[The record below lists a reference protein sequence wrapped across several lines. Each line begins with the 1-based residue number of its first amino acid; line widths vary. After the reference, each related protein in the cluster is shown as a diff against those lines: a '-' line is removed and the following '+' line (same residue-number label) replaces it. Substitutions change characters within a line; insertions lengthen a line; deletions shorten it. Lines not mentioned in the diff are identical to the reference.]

1 MPWRRLPSARRALL
15 ICLYLL
21 ILDSGMKLVAYIGI
35 RNFVLLAE
43 PNRCF
48 PVRKLRNRLAPDN
61 LSVRIFHIGI
71 HQILLRNAVLTELE
85 VRIFGGLFLCRIFPL
100 NLLRLHVRILLKL
113 QIPQNVLLRQFL
125 RFVLRLL
132 LCQIVQL
139 HSFLRQIRLR
149 CRQIGFKRSG
159 LSIRDCVDVNLR
171 WRKEG
176 CSRNNASAVW

>member
-1 MPWRRLPSARRALL
+1 MSWRKLPSARRALL

-21 ILDSGMKLVAYIGI
+21 ILDSGLNMIAYIDI
-35 RNFVLLAE
+35 RDFVLLAE
-43 PNRCF
+43 PNRRF
-48 PVRKLRNRLAPDN
+48 LVRKLRNRFAPYN
-61 LSVRIFHIGI
+61 LPIWVFCVGI

-85 VRIFGGLFLCRIFPL
+85 VRIFGCLVLCRIFLL
-100 NLLRLHVRILLKL
+100 NFLRLYARTFLKL

-139 HSFLRQIRLR
+139 HSFLCQIRLR

-159 LSIRDCVDVNLR
+159 LSIPDCVDVNLR